1 LKKLEIIR
9 GGILNVSYDEIKKD
23 LPYEQ
28 LIRLF
33 MSAGWCNGEIT
44 QEQKENFNIGFK
56 NSTFVVSAWEDNY
69 LVGVIRVI
77 SDTIFRSV
85 IYDLVVDPEY
95 QNKGIGKELVRRCTS
110 KYPNSEWLIQTT
122 QEIYNYYKKLGFKVK
137 EDVFLT
143 KESKYF

>member
-1 LKKLEIIR
+1 MKKLEIIR

-85 IYDLVVDPEY
+85 IYDFVVDLEY

-110 KYPNSEWLIQTT
+110 KYPNLI
-122 QEIYNYYKKLGFKVK
+122 EILR
-137 EDVFLT
+137 T
-143 KESKYF
+143 KDIIKSW

>member
-1 LKKLEIIR
+1 M
-9 GGILNVSYDEIKKD
+9 NVSYDEIKKD

-85 IYDLVVDPEY
+85 IYDFVVDLEY

-110 KYPNSEWLIQTT
+110 KYPNLI
-122 QEIYNYYKKLGFKVK
+122 EILR
-137 EDVFLT
+137 T
-143 KESKYF
+143 KDIIKSW